1 MKRASGGLGTGTL
14 LLLYYRARQANSTI
28 VIKCK
33 YFNNYNRYEVVTF
46 MGFKFQYFINLVMQ
60 KKK

>member
-28 VIKCK
+28 ISKL
-33 YFNNYNRYEVVTF
+33 YISVTIVGTRLLLS
-46 MGFKFQYFINLVMQ
+46 GFILLYLIDKHAQF
-60 KKK
+60 